1 MSSPLG
7 IQICEVL
14 LGLQGY
20 SANSIEESEYHGKI
34 ELHIHIH
41 STRQPQCP
49 ICHRALPI
57 FDTRIRHIQHASILC
72 KPIVLVLSL
81 RRTKCPVC
89 GVKTEPQTIADGIK
103 RHSVNLEMMI
113 LQFSEKLDNYSI
125 AKLLGFSQ
133 SSIYRID
140 KAGLENLEQWL
151 RSNVPKPVHVSID
164 EVAHKRRHHYTT
176 VLTNQEDARVIDV
189 SLGKSKQSALSLF
202 RLWGDKLKWVETISM
217 DFSQSYIGATAE
229 YFNENYIVFDRFH
242 FSRIVNRGL
251 EQIRREIQRQL
262 PDHQRRQSKKHS
274 RWLALRRLQN
284 SNSKQ
289 LSALEQMKQ
298 DNQPLYEAYLL
309 KEMLL
314 SVFDE
319 DIHKDEAEKKLLE
332 WCSIVDNS
340 KFAPFIKLAKQV
352 RQRIHILLN
361 WFKYHIS
368 NAKAEA
374 VNNVIKSLL
383 KRAYGYKD
391 FEYFRLKVL
400 QKCGYLMLCL
410 THLV

>member
-1 MSSPLG
+1 MSSPLEV
-7 IQICEVL
+7 QICEVL

-20 SANSIEESEYHGKI
+20 SANHIEESEYHGKI
-34 ELHIHIH
+34 ELHIHIQ

-72 KPIVLVLSL
+72 RPIVLVLSL

-103 RHSVNLEMMI
+103 RHSISLEKMI
-113 LQFSEKLDNYSI
+113 LLFSEKLDNYSI

-151 RSNVPKPVHVSID
+151 RSYVPKPAHVSID
-164 EVAHKRRHHYTT
+164 EVAHKRQHHYTT
-176 VLTNQEDARVIDV
+176 VLTNQEDSRVIDV

-202 RLWGDKLKWVETISM
+202 KLWDDKLKWVETISM
-217 DFSQSYIGATAE
+217 DFSQSYIGAAVE

-242 FSRIVNRGL
+242 FSRIVNRCL

-262 PDHQRRQSKKHS
+262 PDQQRKQSKKHS
-274 RWLALRRLQN
+274 RWLVLRRSHN
-284 SNSKQ
+284 STNNHLSK
-289 LSALEQMKQ
+289 LDQMKQ
-298 DNQPLYEAYLL
+298 DNEPLYEAYLL

-314 SVFDE
+314 SIFDE
-319 DIHKDEAEKKLLE
+319 DIHKDEAEHRLLE
-332 WCSIVDNS
+332 WCKAVERRS
-340 KFAPFIKLAKQV
+340 FTPFIKLAKQI
-352 RQRIHILLN
+352 RIRLNILLN

-391 FEYFRLKVL
+391 YDYFRLKVL
-400 QKCGYLMLCL
+400 QKCGYLMACL

>member
-1 MSSPLG
+1 MDRPLEV
-7 IQICEVL
+7 QICEEL
-14 LGLQGY
+14 LELQGY
-20 SANSIEESEYHGKI
+20 SASKI
-34 ELHIHIH
+34 EVADFKGKPEIQVYIQR
-41 STRQPQCP
+41 SDQSRCSV
-49 ICHRALPI
+49 CHRELPI
-57 FDTRIRHIQHASILC
+57 YDTRVRHIQHASVLC
-72 KPIVLVLSL
+72 RPVILVLSL
-81 RRTKCPVC
+81 RRTNCPKC
-89 GVKTEPQTIADGIK
+89 GVKTEHQSIAEGIK
-103 RHSVNLEMMI
+103 RHSRSLEKMT
-113 LQFSEKLDNYSI
+113 LKFSEKLDNYSI

-133 SSIYRID
+133 STIYRID
-140 KAGLENLEQWL
+140 KAGLETLEQWL
-151 RSNVPKPVHVSID
+151 RGNVPKPAHVSID

-176 VLTNQEDARVIDV
+176 VLTNQEDAKVMDI
-189 SLGKSKQSALSLF
+189 SLGKSKQSATSLF
-202 RLWGDKLKWVETISM
+202 RKWDDKLRWVETISM
-217 DFSQSYIGATAE
+217 DFSQSYIGAVCE
-229 YFNENYIVFDRFH
+229 SFSEHYIVFDRFH
-242 FSRIVNRGL
+242 FSRIVNRHL
-251 EQIRREIQRQL
+251 EQIRRDIQRQL
-262 PDHQRRQSKKHS
+262 TDKDRRHCKKHS

-289 LSALEQMKQ
+289 LGALEQMKL

-319 DIHKDEAEKKLLE
+319 DIHKDEAEQRLLD
-332 WCSIVDNS
+332 WCSIVD
-340 KFAPFIKLAKQV
+340 KGQFAPFVRLAKQI
-352 RQRIHILLN
+352 RQRLHILLN

-400 QKCGYLMLCL
+400 QKCGYLMNGI

>member
-1 MSSPLG
+1 M
-7 IQICEVL
+7 
-14 LGLQGY
+14 
-20 SANSIEESEYHGKI
+20 
-34 ELHIHIH
+34 
-41 STRQPQCP
+41 
-49 ICHRALPI
+49 
-57 FDTRIRHIQHASILC
+57 
-72 KPIVLVLSL
+72 
-81 RRTKCPVC
+81 
-89 GVKTEPQTIADGIK
+89 
-103 RHSVNLEMMI
+103 NLEKMI
-113 LQFSEKLDNYSI
+113 LLFSEKLDNYSI

-151 RSNVPKPVHVSID
+151 RSNVPKPAHISID

-176 VLTNQEDARVIDV
+176 VLTNQEDAKVIDV

-202 RLWGDKLKWVETISM
+202 TLWGDKLKWVETISM
-217 DFSQSYIGATAE
+217 DFSQSYIGAAAE

-242 FSRIVNRGL
+242 FSRIVNRYL

-262 PDHQRRQSKKHS
+262 PDQERRQSKKHS
-274 RWLALRRLQN
+274 RWLVLRRSHN
-284 SNSKQ
+284 STDKH
-289 LSALEQMKQ
+289 LSRLEQIKQ
-298 DNQPLYEAYLL
+298 DNEPLYEAYLL

-314 SVFDE
+314 SIFDE
-319 DIHKDEAEKKLLE
+319 DIHKDEAEYRLLE
-332 WCSIVDNS
+332 WCKAVESRA
-340 KFAPFIKLAKQV
+340 FAPFIKLAKQI
-352 RQRIHILLN
+352 RIRLNILLN

-391 FEYFRLKVL
+391 YDYFRLKVL
-400 QKCGYLMLCL
+400 QKCGYLMACL